1 MDRRAIG
8 KGRDKLNTQT
18 KYQWT
23 STDFSFA
30 EITIMARRKILYSKL
45 SKKLSRSYQR
55 KPNQW
60 DNVSKEL

>member
-23 STDFSFA
+23 STDFCFA
-30 EITIMARRKILYSKL
+30 EITIIARRKFYAAMESFRVLL
-45 SKKLSRSYQR
+45 
-55 KPNQW
+55 
-60 DNVSKEL
+60 KEI